1 MPRSSTKKDKSAPS
15 PSISPE
21 AVENRLINK
30 AYKEVER
37 RIDSGEATSAELVH
51 LLKEG
56 SLKQQYELEK
66 LKKENALLRA
76 KTEAIASQK
85 EVKELYSEAIN
96 AFRRYSG
103 MPSYDEDDDLN
114 D

>member
-1 MPRSSTKKDKSAPS
+1 MPRTSSKDKKDILPAMSA
-15 PSISPE
+15 E

-37 RIDSGEATSAELVH
+37 RIDAGEATSAELVH
-51 LLKEG
+51 LLREG

-103 MPSYDEDDDLN
+103 MPNYEDEEDTDD
-114 D
+114 

>member
-1 MPRSSTKKDKSAPS
+1 MPRTSNKKDQGKSTPMM
-15 PSISPE
+15 SPE

-30 AYKEVER
+30 AYKAIEK
-37 RIDSGEATSAELVH
+37 RIDEGTATAAELVH
-51 LLKEG
+51 FAREG

-66 LKKENALLRA
+66 LRKENELLKA

-85 EVKELYSEAIN
+85 EVKELYAEAIS

-103 MPSYDEDDDLN
+103 IPDLGEDEEDD
-114 D
+114 